1 MFSFL
6 RAPKPS
12 PEAVKMSQTVSDMA
26 RAITNR
32 RRQLMEDTCR
42 GVAAGGFCLE
52 NGHHVQIVTQ
62 NGCGCEGLHL
72 LPFGVAFWTCVEHD
86 PDMGEHTLSV
96 FYGWGQTCKHG
107 KTLPLPGPDSH
118 DILPKGALS

>member
-1 MFSFL
+1 MFSF
-6 RAPKPS
+6 RNAPKLS
-12 PEAVKMSQTVSDMA
+12 PEGKKLQEKVAALA
-26 RAITNR
+26 RQVTNR
-32 RRQLMEDTCR
+32 RRALTEAVCV
-42 GVAAGGFCLE
+42 GIAAGGFCVE
-52 NGHHVQIVTQ
+52 RGHHVQIVNQ
-62 NGCGCEGLHL
+62 QGCDCEGVHVI
-72 LPFGVAFWTCVEHD
+72 PFGVAFWTCVEHD